1 MLSDLNMIALIV
13 GCIFIAILLVYG
25 FYNWQR
31 RSYHSVRLSQARE
44 AATALHLSEVDTE
57 PNKLI
62 LGKVDDPWGE
72 IVRYQKTEIDSYEE
86 IQLDE
91 KSLIGLSGLFH
102 QAPNLAQSGAQ
113 MVMNTYTLSFKPEI
127 AKGIADGSL
136 KMMESLDGGFRAI
149 AVNAKGKEIIQ
160 GAGSLHLA
168 EGIKLTA
175 GLLAV
180 WQVLAIVTAQ
190 AFLMDINKQL
200 ININKELEAIKNF
213 LGHQQ
218 YATLIGNFKYIQTIR
233 DLLSSQSFENLEFG
247 VFLNQLEHIER
258 ECTQIMVALELQMNT
273 VYADFEKQPLRA
285 YISAQENLIATKKLI
300 TNYEQQ
306 ARNYL
311 IAASVRVLAAQT
323 RCAIPSN
330 RNLALTRLSTLQT
343 ELSTWNENQQK
354 FYRLVS
360 KRAPEL
366 IDWSDSKFYSRVSAW
381 LPSLTDRFNG
391 RQKKQI
397 QLKDKMQTSQDSINQ
412 MGDLLQ
418 KSILETTNNVRNQ
431 LQENSQPLSLLVELN
446 ENGQIIKTWKMNS
459 RNN

>member
-13 GCIFIAILLVYG
+13 VFMFIAILLGYG
-25 FYNWQR
+25 FYNWR
-31 RSYHSVRLSQARE
+31 RGSYHPAQLSQARE
-44 AATALHLSEVDTE
+44 AATDLHLSDVDTE

-72 IVRYQKTEIDSYEE
+72 IVRYQKTEIDGYEE

-102 QAPNLAQSGAQ
+102 QAPNLAQSGVQ

-160 GAGSLHLA
+160 GVGSLHLA
-168 EGIKLTA
+168 EGLKLTA
-175 GLLAV
+175 GLMAV
-180 WQVLAIVTAQ
+180 WQVLAVVTAQ

-200 ININKELEAIKNF
+200 VNINKELEGIKNF
-213 LGHQQ
+213 LEHQQ

-285 YISAQENLIATKKLI
+285 YISAQENLLASKKLI
-300 TNYEQQ
+300 TNHEQQ

-311 IAASVRVLAAQT
+311 IAASVRGLATQT

-354 FYRLVS
+354 FYQLVS
-360 KRAPEL
+360 ERAPEL

-381 LPSLTDRFNG
+381 LPSLTDRFTG

-397 QLKDKMQTSQDSINQ
+397 QLKNKMQTSQDSINQ
-412 MGDLLQ
+412 MGELLQ
-418 KSILETTNNVRNQ
+418 KSVLETKNNVRNQ

-446 ENGQIIKTWKMNS
+446 ENGQIIKTWKMHN